1 MPNREASSKCP
12 PVQNRA
18 EGHPCYCQ
26 ATEGSPLLL
35 VVDTSALDLLA
46 RWIGPARTDG
56 AGFAIGRDDNST
68 GQGDFAALSVG
79 QLQGMVVDLLVR
91 PRVGPRIAG
100 DRIVFAGELAR
111 PLAMRGLTLT
121 VDTVYGDFHVV
132 ACGLV
137 DNRVVFVCPGGEL
150 RFGLVQLPGAH
161 IRVVG
166 KAHCHPDKA

>member
-100 DRIVFAGELAR
+100 DRIVFAVELAR
-111 PLAMRGLTLT
+111 ESVRPFSLSYRLLIGLRGSMI
-121 VDTVYGDFHVV
+121 GDIAERKLVNCDHSRLKKF
-132 ACGLV
+132 ACL
-137 DNRVVFVCPGGEL
+137 FL
-150 RFGLVQLPGAH
+150 
-161 IRVVG
+161 
-166 KAHCHPDKA
+166 